1 MTITEAIL
9 VLSSFIIS
17 IFNAAI
23 GPTGGLSLVI
33 LASLVPPAA
42 VVPLH
47 GAVESASS
55 IFRVTANR
63 HYIDWRIALVFGAGA
78 VVGGLAGASISLQL
92 PGDILQIVIGGL
104 ILFSVWGPK
113 PRAGNSSSW
122 RGAALGA
129 VSSFVAMLGGSIGAL
144 IMVFIGSK
152 MDDRRGLIGTQSA
165 CVAFVHMF
173 KLIAFGILG
182 FAFAP
187 YMHLIVMMIA
197 ATFFGGLLGRHV
209 LDRVP
214 EEMFRRIFKILVTL
228 LALRMLALG
237 FGFL

>member
-33 LASLVPPAA
+33 MASLVPPAA

-55 IFRVTANR
+55 IFRVAANWR
-63 HYIDWRIALVFGAGA
+63 YIDWRIALTFGVGA
-78 VVGGLAGASISLQL
+78 IVGGLVGASISLQL
-92 PGDILQIVIGGL
+92 PGDVLQIVIGAF

-113 PRAGNSSSW
+113 PKGGANGGW
-122 RGAALGA
+122 RGAVLGA
-129 VSSFVAMLGGSIGAL
+129 ISSFVAMLGGSIGAL
-144 IMVFIGSK
+144 IMVLIGSA

-173 KLIAFGILG
+173 KMIAFGILG
-182 FAFAP
+182 FVFAP
-187 YMHLIVMMIA
+187 YLYLIVMMIV

-214 EEMFRRIFKILVTL
+214 EEMFRRIIKILVTL
-228 LALRMLALG
+228 LAVRMLAIG
-237 FGFL
+237 FGLI